1 MLEDK
6 IFENSFDKVEY
17 GVERTTQ
24 ASIQISPF
32 VEKQYEES
40 VSENIDEIYT
50 RRRLMQL
57 MYELYLKSE
66 FFDKYGQKQ
75 HVDAS
80 KDASKDS
87 STLNYEDLVY
97 NPVVK
102 KVERGDLFKIYYH
115 FKDELQKQHEF
126 SIIQIFCTIAEFFDL
141 NYKTLYNDILTLEDK
156 VNILEHLEKEYGL
169 DKHFARSKALF

>member
-1 MLEDK
+1 MLGDK

-40 VSENIDEIYT
+40 VSENIDELYV
-50 RRRLMQL
+50 RRRLMQI
-57 MYELYLKSE
+57 MYDLYLNSE
-66 FFDKYGQKQ
+66 FFEKYGQKQ
-75 HVDAS
+75 HI
-80 KDASKDS
+80 DASKDS
-87 STLNYEDLVY
+87 STLQYEDLVY
-97 NPVVK
+97 NPVLK
-102 KVERGDLFKIYYH
+102 KIERGDLFKIYYY
-115 FKDELQKQHEF
+115 FKDELQKHHEF

-156 VNILEHLEKEYGL
+156 VNILEYLEKEYGL
-169 DKHFARSKALF
+169 NKHFARSKALF

>member
-1 MLEDK
+1 MLGDK

-40 VSENIDEIYT
+40 VSENIDELYV
-50 RRRLMQL
+50 RRRLMRI
-57 MYELYLKSE
+57 MYDLYLNSE
-66 FFDKYGQKQ
+66 FFEKYGQKQ
-75 HVDAS
+75 HI
-80 KDASKDS
+80 DASKDS
-87 STLNYEDLVY
+87 SSLQYDDLVY
-97 NPVVK
+97 NPVLK
-102 KVERGDLFKIYYH
+102 KIERGDLFKIYYY
-115 FKDELQKQHEF
+115 FKDELQKHHEF

>member
-1 MLEDK
+1 MLQDK
-6 IFENSFDKVEY
+6 IFENSFDKVDY

-40 VSENIDEIYT
+40 VSENIDELYI
-50 RRRLMQL
+50 RRRLMQI
-57 MYELYLKSE
+57 MYELYLNSE
-66 FFDKYGQKQ
+66 FFEKYGQKQ
-75 HVDAS
+75 HI
-80 KDASKDS
+80 DASKDS
-87 STLNYEDLVY
+87 STLQYEDLVY

-102 KVERGDLFKIYYH
+102 KIERGDLFKIYYY
-115 FKDELQKQHEF
+115 FKDELQKYNKF

>member
-6 IFENSFDKVEY
+6 IFENSFDKIEY

-40 VSENIDEIYT
+40 VSENIDELYV
-50 RRRLMQL
+50 RRRLMQI
-57 MYELYLKSE
+57 MYEIYLNSE
-66 FFDKYGQKQ
+66 FFEKYGQKQ
-75 HVDAS
+75 HIAV
-80 KDASKDS
+80 SKDS
-87 STLNYEDLVY
+87 SVLQYEDLVY

-102 KVERGDLFKIYYH
+102 KIERCDLFDIYYY
-115 FKDELQKQHEF
+115 FKDELQKYHEF

-156 VNILEHLEKEYGL
+156 VNILDHLEKEYGL
-169 DKHFARSKALF
+169 DKHFARSKSLF

>member
-17 GVERTTQ
+17 GIERTTQ

-40 VSENIDEIYT
+40 VSENIDELYT
-50 RRRLMQL
+50 RRRSMQL

-66 FFDKYGQKQ
+66 FFEKYGQKP

-80 KDASKDS
+80 NDS
-87 STLNYEDLVY
+87 SSLLYEGLIY

-102 KVERGDLFKIYYH
+102 KIEHGDLFKIYYY
-115 FKDELQKQHEF
+115 FKDALQKQHEF
-126 SIIQIFCTIAEFFDL
+126 SIIQIFCMIAEFFDL

-169 DKHFARSKALF
+169 EKHFASSKALF

>member
-6 IFENSFDKVEY
+6 IFENSFDKIEY
-17 GVERTTQ
+17 GTERTTQ

-40 VSENIDEIYT
+40 VSENIEEIYN
-50 RRRLMQL
+50 RRRMMRL
-57 MYELYLKSE
+57 MYELYLNSE
-66 FFDKYGQKQ
+66 FFEKYGQKQ
-75 HVDAS
+75 HITQ
-80 KDASKDS
+80 SKDS
-87 STLNYEDLVY
+87 SVLNYDDLIY

-102 KVERGDLFKIYYH
+102 KIERCDLFKMYYY
-115 FKDELQKQHEF
+115 FKDALQKKHEF

-156 VNILEHLEKEYGL
+156 VRILDHLEKEYGL
-169 DKHFARSKALF
+169 DKHFAKSKALF

>member
-1 MLEDK
+1 M
-6 IFENSFDKVEY
+6 
-17 GVERTTQ
+17 
-24 ASIQISPF
+24 
-32 VEKQYEES
+32 
-40 VSENIDEIYT
+40 
-50 RRRLMQL
+50 
-57 MYELYLKSE
+57 
-66 FFDKYGQKQ
+66 
-75 HVDAS
+75 DAS
-80 KDASKDS
+80 NDS

-102 KVERGDLFKIYYH
+102 KVERCDLFKIYYH
-115 FKDELQKQHEF
+115 FKDELQKQNEF

>member
-1 MLEDK
+1 MLGDK
-6 IFENSFDKVEY
+6 IFNNSFDNVEY

-40 VSENIDEIYT
+40 VSENIDELYV
-50 RRRLMQL
+50 RRRLMQI
-57 MYELYLKSE
+57 MYELYLNSE
-66 FFDKYGQKQ
+66 FFEKYGQKQ
-75 HVDAS
+75 HI
-80 KDASKDS
+80 DASKDS
-87 STLNYEDLVY
+87 SALQYDDLVY
-97 NPVVK
+97 NPVLK
-102 KVERGDLFKIYYH
+102 KIERGDLFKIYYY
-115 FKDELQKQHEF
+115 FKDELQKRHEF

>member
-1 MLEDK
+1 MIEDK

-24 ASIQISPF
+24 ESIQISPF

-40 VSENIDEIYT
+40 VSENIDELYV
-50 RRRLMQL
+50 RRRLMQI
-57 MYELYLKSE
+57 MYELYLNSE
-66 FFDKYGQKQ
+66 FFEKYGQKK
-75 HVDAS
+75 HIDAS
-80 KDASKDS
+80 RDS
-87 STLNYEDLVY
+87 SSLKYEDLVY

-102 KVERGDLFKIYYH
+102 KIERGDLFKIYYY
-115 FKDELQKQHEF
+115 FKDELNKYHEF

>member
-1 MLEDK
+1 MIMLEDK

-50 RRRLMQL
+50 RRRLMRL

-75 HVDAS
+75 HV
-80 KDASKDS
+80 DASKDS

-102 KVERGDLFKIYYH
+102 KVERGDLFKIYYY